1 MEPIRERQLEI
12 SDVPFSVSF
21 SVSGGLLKTEKR
33 KLNTLVGLLFPAVGV
48 GWRLSGLAV
57 PGDSAGMTQFGWAFP
72 NCVLCPRDS
81 PRNSPGSFGT

>member
-57 PGDSAGMTQFGWAFP
+57 PGI
-72 NCVLCPRDS
+72 PRA
-81 PRNSPGSFGT
+81 